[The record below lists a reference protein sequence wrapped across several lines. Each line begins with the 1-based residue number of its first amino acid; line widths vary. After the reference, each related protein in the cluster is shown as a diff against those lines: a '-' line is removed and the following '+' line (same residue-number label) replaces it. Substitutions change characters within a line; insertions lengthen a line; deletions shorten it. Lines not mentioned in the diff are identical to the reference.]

1 LIKGYIQRS
10 QRQQAARLKALRADM
25 RRHDLDGYL
34 VTHPSDLW
42 HLTGFSGHDSVGF
55 VDMKSV
61 TLISDGRYEA
71 QIAREAPQVRAH
83 IRTGTLIDAVALVL
97 AKSADFEI
105 GFETNCTTVGFING
119 LHKALFGLRK
129 QRKVKRDIDLVP
141 MHDLIPHLRQK
152 KDDLEL
158 DQIVESINVAEAALK
173 DVLPGIRVGK
183 TEGEIAG
190 ELVLSMRK
198 RGASNSS
205 FEPIIAVGENSAL
218 PHYRAAGTVVAK
230 NQPLLIDWGAYV
242 DGYCSDL
249 TRTYF
254 LGKPNPKLE
263 RIYKVVL
270 DAQLT
275 AIDKLRPGMT
285 GKEGDAIARKVIE
298 RAGYG
303 KQFNHGLGHSL
314 GRDIHEDPRVHFL
327 KDKDTLEPGN
337 VLTIEPG
344 IYLPGT
350 GGVRI
355 EDDVLLTEKGCVVLT
370 TLDKSFAHACSA
382 ITG

>member
-1 LIKGYIQRS
+1 MIKNYAQRS
-10 QRQQAARLKALRADM
+10 RRQQANRLKATRAEM
-25 RRHDLDGYL
+25 RKHDLDGFL

-55 VDMKSV
+55 VDLKSV
-61 TLISDGRYEA
+61 TIISDGRYEA
-71 QIAREAPQVRAH
+71 QLAREAPHVKAH

-97 AKSADFEI
+97 AQAGDFEV
-105 GFETNCTTVGFING
+105 GFETNTTTVGFING
-119 LHKALFGLRK
+119 LHKSLFDLRK

-141 MHDLIPHLRQK
+141 MHDLIPHLRQV

-158 DQIVESINVAEAALK
+158 DQIVESINVAEGALH
-173 DVLPGIRVGK
+173 DVLPGIKVGK
-183 TEGEIAG
+183 SEGEIAG
-190 ELVLSMRK
+190 ELVLAMRK

-205 FEPIIAVGENSAL
+205 FEPIIAVGDNSAL
-218 PHYRAAGTVVAK
+218 PHYRASTTTVEK
-230 NQPLLIDWGAYV
+230 NKPLLIDWGAYV

-249 TRTYF
+249 TRTF
-254 LGKPNPKLE
+254 FVGKPNAKLE

-270 DAQLT
+270 DAQMT

-298 RAGYG
+298 KAGFG
-303 KQFNHGLGHSL
+303 KQFNHGLGHSM

-327 KDKDTLEPGN
+327 KDKDVLVPGN
-337 VLTIEPG
+337 VVTIEPG
-344 IYLPGT
+344 IYLPGI

-355 EDDVLLTEKGCVVLT
+355 EDDVLITEHGTAVLT
-370 TLDKSFAHACSA
+370 TVDKSFEFACNA
-382 ITG
+382 IKP